1 MQKLSDETGLSQ
13 SSISCN
19 VGMLS
24 KYHGLGK
31 EGYKLVEPVD
41 DPRERRRKIVY
52 LTLKGHK
59 TVNAIMKK
67 IEPGFELKGI
77 LARDAVNRLYSA

>member
-1 MQKLSDETGLSQ
+1 
-13 SSISCN
+13 
-19 VGMLS
+19 
-24 KYHGLGK
+24 
-31 EGYKLVEPVD
+31 VEAVD

-67 IEPGFELKGI
+67 IDPGFELKGI